1 MAVYYNNILCV
12 SSREMCAGI
21 VTYANL
27 NKLITRKKVD
37 VVKRGGG
44 EDNPSLIRFDNLPE
58 RLKGA
63 YVEKYGNP
71 KDTEK
76 YASFTA
82 FIEDDFEAERYF
94 AEYTFEDG
102 SHLTDDVQRKYC
114 ANARVLNA
122 VVKCQNW
129 KRPFIKALGGSHGVN
144 GYICE
149 AVNAIRNDVRYAH
162 TLPENERRLASK
174 AAEYRRSGYASLVSG
189 RHGNRN
195 AGKVLTKEQES
206 TLRTLMGNYR
216 NLDNEQIL
224 AGYNDL
230 AKTFGWKSI
239 SASTV
244 GRLREKWNLY
254 LYGQNAGETAFNN
267 DKQMLVKRTAPSASM
282 MYWVSDGWDVELLY
296 QKTSI
301 DKQGHSVTT
310 YHNRLT
316 VVVVLDPVVKY
327 PIGYAI
333 GDHETAG
340 LIREAYR
347 NALLHTRELFGKM
360 YRPAQIQT
368 DNYGRGALKGFYQAA
383 SAKYYTPAKVKNAK
397 SKVVEPYFEQ
407 INHDYCQLMMRNWA
421 GYGIKSEKQ
430 PNPDYLDK
438 IKHDFPDE
446 EGCRKQID
454 YIMQCERNAKV
465 GEYRKMWDA
474 LPESERYE
482 LSEADYLYYL
492 GESTARTIRL
502 QPMGICPTIGG
513 VQYYYDCF
521 DLAFRKY
528 NYLDWSVKYD
538 PSDMGRI
545 LVSGDNG
552 KVRFVCERK
561 YEQPMALL
569 DRRDGDAEELTRV
582 RHYNKALKEM
592 VLDRNEEDYRVTR
605 SIMEEVGRD
614 EMQLTKM
621 LLTDSCGQH
630 KDRRNQ
636 ARLTGEARKALE
648 AAQAAEAVEVEAEE
662 RSMAENYLNSRVNFD
677 EFIN

>member
-44 EDNPSLIRFDNLPE
+44 EDNPSLIRYDNLPD

-71 KDTEK
+71 KETEK
-76 YASFTA
+76 YSSFTD
-82 FIEDDFEAERYF
+82 FIEDDFEAERFF
-94 AEYTFEDG
+94 AEYTFDDG
-102 SHLTDDVQRKYC
+102 SHLTDDVQQKYC
-114 ANARVLNA
+114 ANARILNA

-144 GYICE
+144 GYISE
-149 AVNAIRNDVRYAH
+149 AVNAIKNDVRWAH
-162 TLPENERRLASK
+162 TLPCNERRLSSK
-174 AAEYRRSGYASLVSG
+174 VAEYRRDGYAALVSG
-189 RHGNRN
+189 CHGNRN
-195 AGKVLTKEQES
+195 AGKVLTKEQEA

-230 AKTFGWKSI
+230 AKTFGWKCI

-282 MYWVSDGWDVELLY
+282 MFWVADGWDVELLY

-301 DKQGHSVTT
+301 DKNGHSVTT

-340 LIREAYR
+340 LIREAFR
-347 NALLHTRELFGKM
+347 NAMVHTEELFGKM

-368 DNYGRGALKGFYQAA
+368 DNYGRGALKSFYEAA

-397 SKVVEPYFEQ
+397 AKVVEPYFKQ
-407 INHDYCQLMMRNWA
+407 LNHDYCQLMMRNWA
-421 GYGIKSEKQ
+421 GYGIKSDKQ

-438 IKHDFPDE
+438 IKKDFPDE
-446 EGCRKQID
+446 QGCRQQIEH
-454 YIMQCERNAKV
+454 IMQCERNAKV
-465 GEYRKMWDA
+465 GDYRKAWAA
-474 LPESERYE
+474 LPENERYE
-482 LSEADYLYYL
+482 LSQADYLYYL
-492 GESTARTIRL
+492 GESTSRTIRL

-513 VQYYYDCF
+513 QQYYFDCF
-521 DLAFRKY
+521 DMDFRKY
-528 NYLDWSVKYD
+528 NYLDWTVKYD
-538 PSDMGRI
+538 PCDMGHI
-545 LVSGDNG
+545 LVSGDND

-561 YEQPMALL
+561 YEQPMALA
-569 DRRDGDAEELTRV
+569 DRKEGDSEQLTRV
-582 RHYNKALKEM
+582 RQYNKQLKEM
-592 VLDRNEEDYRVTR
+592 VMDRNEEDYKITR
-605 SIMEEVGRD
+605 SVLEEVGRD
-614 EMQLTKM
+614 EMQLTKV

-636 ARLTGEARKALE
+636 ARLSGSAQKALN
-648 AAQAAEAVEVEAEE
+648 AVMERDVVEAE
-662 RSMAENYLNSRVNFD
+662 AESRRQSDSYLKSRVNIE